1 MPLMITYS
9 ISIYRTSSINLQE
22 CPTKLCAQCEYLTKE
37 LKLAK
42 NEDKMSIHQEQLEC
56 GRECLTAGRNAVQAT
71 ETESQSTEI
80 EEKDQQSKKI
90 ISKIN
95 QDTQE
100 NARIWKESK
109 DSVEG
114 LQQQSA
120 DLTKNHNNINLQF
133 EKLLEEIEGFV
144 KLSLKLENERN
155 QTVCKLKMQTTEVK
169 NLEMSSEYNRK
180 LLLHLLRK
188 NIYLRHD
195 NQLKVNQLTVLIIE
209 LHHLRKTYQALSQ
222 NVDYPEDNS
231 SADWINRLRIIKNT
245 VEKFKTQQ
253 MKLKLLEE
261 ENKLLAQKSGCESL
275 QNMEAKVL
283 ALQKDILK
291 LTDLDAQTRLQQD
304 HHKILLT
311 DKAVLGLHSE
321 TMGRLAGC
329 KKQAMLREK
338 GEQAEAEVKLKSL
351 YPFSVQKMAT
361 EDV

>member
-231 SADWINRLRIIKNT
+231 SADWINRLRIIK
-245 VEKFKTQQ
+245 
-253 MKLKLLEE
+253 
-261 ENKLLAQKSGCESL
+261 
-275 QNMEAKVL
+275 
-283 ALQKDILK
+283 